1 MPKPMYVWSGTQW
14 VSVATEVESLAGFA
28 TQSYADNVPGT
39 RLIVPT
45 SVAVG
50 SGSGSVNTNGTV
62 TFSGASTVAING
74 VFSSAYDNYKI
85 VLNTVGSSAA
95 NMWFR
100 MRNSGTDETG
110 NSYYSQLVAGNST
123 TISGSRSQATYGWA
137 GQVNGTQYAGFEVA
151 MYNPFNTRNTVWHSI
166 NTEISGGAS
175 AVRFYNFT
183 GALATT
189 TSYNSLLLYPDS
201 VNITGTV
208 SIYGLKN

>member
-1 MPKPMYVWSGTQW
+1 MTKARDLANGGFGLVLMKPSSVVGGTDNGKGT
-14 VSVATEVESLAGFA
+14 VSFSAA
-28 TQSYADNVPGT
+28 
-39 RLIVPT
+39 T
-45 SVAVG
+45 SV
-50 SGSGSVNTNGTV
+50 SLND
-62 TFSGASTVAING
+62 

-123 TISGSRSQATYGWA
+123 TISGSRSQATYGWV
-137 GQVNGTQYAGFEVA
+137 GQVNNTQYAGFEVA

-208 SIYGLKN
+208 SVYGYNN